1 MLGNV
6 GAILTKKPYPP
17 QEAKTTIGAV
27 SVFTAHTSHLPT
39 PGHTQPVLSPYTTP
53 AAGPMRC

>member
-1 MLGNV
+1 MLGNA

-27 SVFTAHTSHLPT
+27 SVISSS
-39 PGHTQPVLSPYTTP
+39 QIDKK
-53 AAGPMRC
+53 